1 MSDVKIMDAGE
12 KLLFSG
18 SNADAVQ
25 AELTYFVGRGSKII
39 SPVSQVGSTWVAA
52 CTPPAESHSAD
63 RTSTLNLA
71 EILKAQQNL
80 APVSKEEPQSDN
92 VCTIE
97 KVGFKRLVT
106 GPTQAAVQAITERF
120 LDIGAGIVSGPEEV
134 FGQWSAVCD
143 VGDSR
148 EKGG

>member
-1 MSDVKIMDAGE
+1 MSDVKVLDAGD

-18 SNADAVQ
+18 SDAGSVE
-25 AELTYFVGRGSKII
+25 AELAYFVGRGSRIV
-39 SPVSQVGSTWVAA
+39 SPLSQVGSTWVAA
-52 CTPPAESHSAD
+52 CTPPLEALAAD

-71 EILKAQQNL
+71 EILKAQQSR
-80 APVSKEEPQSDN
+80 APVANEEPQGDG

-97 KVGFKRLVT
+97 KIGFKRLIT

-120 LDIGAGIVSGPEEV
+120 LEIGAGIVSGPEEV

-143 VGDSR
+143 VGD
-148 EKGG
+148 KKKA